1 MEVSYACINGISR
14 SYILR
19 ENTSASERQKT
30 VIISVHIYSLCKSG
44 KNVKAIVTFL
54 QIQYHANLLES
65 KGVQS
70 AIDLSSS
77 NRLSQIRRSVSCI
90 GITHERWFMDT
101 SKPVLSAVHTQLYTS
116 LSYSTYEFSSC
127 EGLFDL
133 IDYQRKKK
141 KKILE
146 REKKGISE
154 PLIFSC
160 I

>member
-1 MEVSYACINGISR
+1 
-14 SYILR
+14 
-19 ENTSASERQKT
+19 
-30 VIISVHIYSLCKSG
+30 
-44 KNVKAIVTFL
+44 
-54 QIQYHANLLES
+54 
-65 KGVQS
+65 
-70 AIDLSSS
+70 
-77 NRLSQIRRSVSCI
+77 
-90 GITHERWFMDT
+90 MDT